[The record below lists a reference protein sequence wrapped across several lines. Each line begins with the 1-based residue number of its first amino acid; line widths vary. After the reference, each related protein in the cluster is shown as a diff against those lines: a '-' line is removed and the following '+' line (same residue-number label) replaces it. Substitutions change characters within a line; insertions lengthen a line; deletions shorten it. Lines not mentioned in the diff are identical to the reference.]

1 MSDFFVMEFWLNWG
15 PFLGLLAIGFFTG
28 RYLERRHYKGLIRR
42 EAESDV
48 MVFPGTAIPDGLGRH
63 TQQLVVGSAVI
74 SHDYFKGVLSSLRKL
89 FGGNIGA
96 YETLLDRARRE
107 AVLRMKSEARALDAD
122 TVVNVKFETT
132 SISKGKNL
140 VTVEVLAYGTALR

>member
-1 MSDFFVMEFWLNWG
+1 MEIFLNYGIFLLLLALGFFV
-15 PFLGLLAIGFFTG
+15 G
-28 RYLERRHYKGLIRR
+28 RYRERQHYRSLIRR

-48 MVFPGTAIPDGLGRH
+48 TVFCGRVVPEGLGLK

-89 FGGNIGA
+89 FGGSIGA

-107 AVLRMKSEARALDAD
+107 AILRMKMEARALDAG

-132 SISKGKNL
+132 SISKGKGV
-140 VTVEVLAYGTALR
+140 VTVEVLAYGTAVA